1 MAAVVCEL
9 FSPGEPSG
17 AALLASHGPELARTL
32 AGGVRKG
39 IEEPAEVA
47 P

>member
-9 FSPGEPSG
+9 FSRDEPAG
-17 AALLASHGPELARTL
+17 AALLASCGPELARAL
-32 AGGVRKG
+32 ASGVRKG